1 MLIHELAKQTGL
13 TAPTIRYY
21 ESIGLIPRPQRTG
34 NNYREYTAAD
44 VERVR
49 FIAGARSLDFSLDD
63 IAEFLA
69 ARDDGLLLNQ
79 QRVLDLLDQHLAE
92 VDRRIADLLAL
103 RETLD
108 CIRDKAKAS
117 PQNHRCNEQC
127 VCYLITT
134 DRRNGQITIQREET
148 AKV

>member
-1 MLIHELAKQTGL
+1 MLIQELAKQTGL
-13 TAPTIRYY
+13 AATTIRYY
-21 ESIGLIPRPQRTG
+21 ESIGLIPRPQRAE

-69 ARDDGLLLNQ
+69 ARDDGLLVS

-103 RETLD
+103 RESLD
-108 CIRDKAKAS
+108 CIRDRAQAS
-117 PQNHRCNEQC
+117 PQNYRCDEQC

-134 DRRNGQITIQREET
+134 DRLSGQITIQREET
-148 AKV
+148 ANV

>member
-1 MLIHELAKQTGL
+1 MLIQELAKQTGL
-13 TAPTIRYY
+13 AATTIRYY
-21 ESIGLIPRPQRTG
+21 ESIGLIPRPQRAE

-49 FIAGARSLDFSLDD
+49 FIAGARGLDFSLND

-69 ARDDGLLLNQ
+69 ARDHGLLLNQ
-79 QRVLDLLDQHLAE
+79 QVLDLLDQHLTE
-92 VDRRIADLLAL
+92 VDQRIADLLAL

-117 PQNHRCNEQC
+117 PQNHRCDEQC

-148 AKV
+148 ANV